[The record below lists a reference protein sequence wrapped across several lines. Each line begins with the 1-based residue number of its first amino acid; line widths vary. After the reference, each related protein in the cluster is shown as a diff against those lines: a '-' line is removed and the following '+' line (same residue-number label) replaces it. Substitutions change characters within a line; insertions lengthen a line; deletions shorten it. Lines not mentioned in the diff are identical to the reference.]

1 MSWRSSA
8 GSLLFAAFA
17 GTLSY
22 PLALVL
28 TPIFGWWGAP
38 GVVFTFWVV
47 LYTVGL
53 VRGAAPRALA
63 ALALSSLALC
73 LHAVDASFASLAVAL
88 GAALALTRSAFV
100 FRARPLR
107 SVVVEAALG
116 IAALGMLVF
125 FGGGGPGATAFGVW
139 GYFLVQSGYSLVG
152 GWRERA
158 PVSAR
163 RDPFDEACRQ
173 AERLLEGV

>member
-1 MSWRSSA
+1 MSWRNFA

-28 TPIFGWWGAP
+28 TPVFGWWGSP
-38 GVVFTFWVV
+38 GVVFSFWVV

-63 ALALSSLALC
+63 TLALSALAVC
-73 LHAVDASFASLAVAL
+73 LHIADASFASLAVSL

-116 IAALGMLVF
+116 FAALGMLVL

-139 GYFLVQSGYSLVG
+139 GYFLVQSGYPLFG
-152 GWRERA
+152 GSRERV
-158 PVSAR
+158 PEFAR
-163 RDPFDEACRQ
+163 RDPFDEARRQ
-173 AERLLEGV
+173 AERILEGV